1 MVSSIIEQVEN
12 AHLKKNAPE
21 FSVGDTVDVHVRIVE
36 GGKERVQV
44 FTGTVLARKGSG
56 INEMFTVRRIVNDE
70 GVERIFPVHSPSVVK
85 VDVKRSSI
93 VRRSKL
99 YFLRDRTGK
108 ATRLRENWVSKP
120 NAKKTKAKPGK

>member
-1 MVSSIIEQVEN
+1 MVSSIIEQVEK
-12 AHLKKNAPE
+12 AHLKKDPPK

-44 FTGTVLARKGSG
+44 FTGTVLARKGRG

-108 ATRLRENWVSKP
+108 ATRLREKWVSKP
-120 NAKKTKAKPGK
+120 NAKKAKANRGK